1 MKKSNI
7 VMSSV
12 LVAAMFATA
21 GFAADKAAPKAAKKA
36 PKAAAP
42 ASEVAAPAAESSSG
56 EAAAPK
62 AEHRTPYGMAGCGLG
77 SLIIKNHSKGPQIG
91 AWILNVIGYQ
101 ISAITT
107 GSSNCGITK
116 DDLAM
121 KEQEVFM
128 EVNLSSVAKDAAK
141 GEGEH
146 LSAFAEILGCG
157 QGAELN
163 VFSNLTRDNY
173 STIFSTSDSKAV
185 LENFRGVIKSNETLA
200 SACVR
205 A

>member
-7 VMSSV
+7 VTSSV
-12 LVAAMFATA
+12 LAAAMFATT
-21 GFAADKAAPKAAKKA
+21 GFAADKAAPKAKKA

-42 ASEVAAPAAESSSG
+42 AAAVG

-62 AEHRTPYGMAGCGLG
+62 SEHRAPYGMAGCGLG
-77 SLIIKNHSKGPQIG
+77 SLVIKDNSKGAQIG
-91 AWILNVIGYQ
+91 AWFLNAIGYHQ
-101 ISAITT
+101 TSAITT
-107 GSSNCGITK
+107 GSSNCDVTK

-157 QGAELN
+157 QGAELS

>member
-7 VMSSV
+7 IMSSV
-12 LVAAMFATA
+12 LAAAMFATT

-36 PKAAAP
+36 PKSAPAGETAAP
-42 ASEVAAPAAESSSG
+42 AGEASAPAAEAP
-56 EAAAPK
+56 AAK
-62 AEHRTPYGMAGCGLG
+62 AEHRAPYGMAGCGLG
-77 SLIIKNHSKGPQIG
+77 SLIIKNHGKGAQIG
-91 AWILNVIGYQ
+91 ASILNIFQ
-101 ISAITT
+101 ISAISS

-157 QGAELN
+157 QGPELS

>member
-121 KEQEVFM
+121 KEQEVF
-128 EVNLSSVAKDAAK
+128 L
-141 GEGEH
+141 
-146 LSAFAEILGCG
+146 
-157 QGAELN
+157 
-163 VFSNLTRDNY
+163 
-173 STIFSTSDSKAV
+173 
-185 LENFRGVIKSNETLA
+185 
-200 SACVR
+200 
-205 A
+205 

>member
-12 LVAAMFATA
+12 LAAAMFATT
-21 GFAADKAAPKAAKKA
+21 GFAADKAAPKAKKA

-42 ASEVAAPAAESSSG
+42 AGEVAAPAADSAAPAAESS
-56 EAAAPK
+56 APK
-62 AEHRTPYGMAGCGLG
+62 SEHRAPYGMAGCGLG

-91 AWILNVIGYQ
+91 ASILNISQV
-101 ISAITT
+101 SAISS

-173 STIFSTSDSKAV
+173 SDIFSTSDSKAV